1 MALRNLS
8 CLDRE
13 SHSCALSQV
22 ALAVI
27 AGAAL
32 SSTASAAVSFM
43 TAAVTATLPSAVGPP
58 PSIESVPIQ
67 CWWKTNKAAVHVGER
82 LVLTLTCGVIE
93 TGRVTVVPNM
103 EQLDP
108 SALQVA
114 PFEVLAGVRH
124 EDVKAGLWRYLQYD
138 YTLRLIEDNFSHPDI
153 DIPSLN
159 ITYNVEMTAGA
170 TAQQGRDHT
179 YTLPTL
185 PIRIISLVPRNAAG
199 IRDAP
204 RETFADIEAREFR
217 ARGELVAAA
226 ILFGVA
232 ALLFAMG
239 VGKLTARIRVRR
251 PVATRNLTTAVL
263 MRACVR
269 ELARL
274 AAQPGSA
281 RDTEEFVGRALA
293 VFRIAGAVALSQPV
307 AQVEA
312 PAGSVPHDGQL
323 RLRRSWLG
331 SKGVLISAPVTE
343 RTLSSRLDARSRRPL
358 GADSQAVI
366 EGIRQALETF
376 SAASYTRDAALDP
389 AALDEALLLG
399 MTAVRRL
406 RLFTLWPPW
415 ISRTFL
421 KRYTPLEDMA
431 WSS

>member
-1 MALRNLS
+1 MALRNLL

-13 SHSCALSQV
+13 SISCALLQI
-22 ALAVI
+22 ALA
-27 AGAAL
+27 APPAA
-32 SSTASAAVSFM
+32 AS
-43 TAAVTATLPSAVGPP
+43 ATLPSAVGPP
-58 PSIESVPIQ
+58 SIESAPIQ
-67 CWWKTNKAAVHVGER
+67 CWWKTDKAAVHVGER
-82 LVLTLTCGVIE
+82 LALTLTCGVIE
-93 TGRVTVVPNM
+93 TGRVTVVPNVD
-103 EQLDP
+103 QLDP
-108 SALQVA
+108 GALQVA

-124 EDVKAGLWRYLQYD
+124 EDVKTGLWRYLQYE
-138 YTLRLIEDNFSHPDI
+138 YTLRLIEDNFSRPDI

-159 ITYNVEMTAGA
+159 LTYNVEMTAGA

-179 YTLPTL
+179 YTLPSL
-185 PIRIISLVPRNAAG
+185 PIRIISLVPRNAVG

-232 ALLFAMG
+232 ALLFGMG
-239 VGKLTARIRVRR
+239 VGKLTSRIRVRT
-251 PVATRNLTTAVL
+251 PVASRNLTTAAL

-274 AAQPGSA
+274 AARPGSA
-281 RDTEEFVGRALA
+281 RGTEEFVARALA
-293 VFRIAGAVALSQPV
+293 VFRVAGAVALSQPV

-312 PAGSVPHDGQL
+312 PEGAVPQDGQL
-323 RLRRSWLG
+323 RLRKSWLG

-343 RTLSSRLDARSRRPL
+343 RTLSSRLAARGGRVL

-376 SAASYTRDAALDP
+376 SAASYTRDAVLDP
-389 AALDEALLLG
+389 AALDEALQRG
-399 MTAVRRL
+399 MTALRRL
-406 RLFTLWPPW
+406 RLFTLWP
-415 ISRTFL
+415 
-421 KRYTPLEDMA
+421 RYSPLEEMA